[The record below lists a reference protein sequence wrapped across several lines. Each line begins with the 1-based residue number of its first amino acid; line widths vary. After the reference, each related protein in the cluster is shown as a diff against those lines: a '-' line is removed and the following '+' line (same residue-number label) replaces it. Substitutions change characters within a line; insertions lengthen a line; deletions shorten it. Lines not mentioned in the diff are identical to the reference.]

1 MAFNPL
7 TEKGIPLERQ
17 LRPWAELNPEPYDT
31 RSVHPYTRARIITAV
46 GAEVEAQFFSHN
58 MARHT
63 VDAALKKHLA
73 KIRRVEQQQHRAINW
88 LIPGEKTENTIEVT
102 LGYEQVAV
110 DLTSW
115 IAQNEP
121 DPYLRQVYEFGLLED
136 FDHLYRYANLLD
148 LMGGEPTRIIGDL
161 TEVTPGRPTIF
172 EHRHPADEL
181 RRPMTIEAV
190 DFQSIM
196 NAMTVLAAEQQT
208 MNYYLNVGNRPDDPT
223 ARGLYC
229 EIAMIEEQH
238 VTHYESIMDPTLSW
252 LTHLVLHEYN
262 ECWLYWSLMED
273 ETDKRIR
280 QLWELHLGMELEHL
294 RLACD
299 AMKAI
304 EKRDPA
310 EFLPAKGMTR
320 ALTFR
325 ENKEYVRKVLA
336 NQTDL
341 AAWDS
346 EFVDVSELRRD
357 HRYFAYQATVNA
369 TLPPTEE
376 IIERHRQEKGGE
388 YRLETEGPHPVPAL
402 QERPRGSLGYERMM
416 KVDAA

>member
-17 LRPWAELNPEPYDT
+17 LRPWSELNPAPY
-31 RSVHPYTRARIITAV
+31 RSQDVHPYTRARIITAT

-58 MARHT
+58 MARHNSDT
-63 VDAALKKHLA
+63 GLKKQLA
-73 KIRRVEQQQHRAINW
+73 KVRRVEQQQHRAVNW
-88 LIPGEKTENTIEVT
+88 LIPGEGTENTIEVT

-115 IAQNEP
+115 VAQNEP
-121 DPYLRQVYEFGLLED
+121 DPYLKQVYDFGLLED

-148 LMGGEPTRIIGDL
+148 LMGKDPLRVIGEF
-161 TEVTPGRPTIF
+161 TEITPGRPTIF

-181 RRPMTIEAV
+181 RRPMTIEAS

-208 MNYYLNVGNRPDDPT
+208 MNYYMNVGNRPDDPI

-262 ECWLYWSLMED
+262 ECWLYWSFLQD
-273 ETDKRIR
+273 EPDSRVR

-294 RLACD
+294 RLACE

-304 EKRDPA
+304 EGRDPA
-310 EFLPAKGMTR
+310 EFLPAKGIANPMI
-320 ALTFR
+320 FR
-325 ENKEYVRKVLA
+325 ENKAYVRQVLA
-336 NQTDL
+336 DQTNL
-341 AAWDS
+341 SAWDS
-346 EFVDVSELRRD
+346 EFVPVTELPRD
-357 HRYFAYQATVNA
+357 HRYFAYQATVNES
-369 TLPPTEE
+369 LPPTEA
-376 IIERHRQEKGGE
+376 IIDKHRKEKGDD
-388 YRLETEGPHPVPAL
+388 YRFESEGPHPVPAL
-402 QERPRGSLGYERMM
+402 QKQSRGTLDYERMM
-416 KVDAA
+416 NVDAA